1 MITKYVFLTNHNTAF
16 PFSNIPMLRGPPL
29 PASPTQYTPVH
40 TPGPRAG
47 PPMPTFLQVPTAS
60 QLSVW
65 MFPAQERLEEK
76 GLGLSQCLSLQ
87 SKFVTLPSFYIPGPT
102 FFTSSPTPPPP
113 CLLLDL
119 RTLVCASEKGTSSD
133 WMQPHARCVSYEQ
146 GTGWI
151 LTPACPWAR
160 HSCAEHAHTVM

>member
-1 MITKYVFLTNHNTAF
+1 MNSCSYPRTQSWTPHAH
-16 PFSNIPMLRGPPL
+16 L
-29 PASPTQYTPVH
+29 P
-40 TPGPRAG
+40 PGPH
-47 PPMPTFLQVPTAS
+47 S
-60 QLSVW
+60 LSVVCLDVSCT
-65 MFPAQERLEEK
+65 RKTRRK
-76 GLGLSQCLSLQ
+76 GFGFESVLCLSLQ

-102 FFTSSPTPPPP
+102 FFISSPTPPPP